1 MMAFL
6 THRSPS
12 SVLLLSV
19 LFVYCCVLASV
30 LRDVE
35 AVNVGEPD
43 AQRRHLVSAA
53 SGSGAGADLGDAC
66 PTATTIEV
74 ANATTA
80 SSSSSIVKITT
91 GGSDSSATCKS
102 EVVKSVVVTT
112 GANADKSHVLLDVH
126 GKGIVVVKSVPVDVQ
141 IL

>member
-1 MMAFL
+1 MIAFC
-6 THRSPS
+6 TRRSPS
-12 SVLLLSV
+12 SALLLSV
-19 LFVYCCVLASV
+19 LFVCCCVLVSV

-53 SGSGAGADLGDAC
+53 SGSGAAGAALGDAC

-74 ANATTA
+74 ANATT
-80 SSSSSIVKITT
+80 SSSSSPVKITT
-91 GGSDSSATCKS
+91 GSSSATCES